1 MFTSVKAVIF
11 SFYLLVLLVCL
22 LAGLCKKT
30 AQLIKTKFDGNMA
43 NWLQKNAL
51 DYGGNPEGSSIKDV
65 RTDGEGRVWP
75 NADKNG
81 HGGEGRFFCCIFA
94 DVLYG

>member
-1 MFTSVKAVIF
+1 
-11 SFYLLVLLVCL
+11 
-22 LAGLCKKT
+22 
-30 AQLIKTKFDGNMA
+30 MA

-81 HGGEGRFFCCIFA
+81 QGGEGRFFAVFLQTSFMDDPWPDYIKS
-94 DVLYG
+94 YS